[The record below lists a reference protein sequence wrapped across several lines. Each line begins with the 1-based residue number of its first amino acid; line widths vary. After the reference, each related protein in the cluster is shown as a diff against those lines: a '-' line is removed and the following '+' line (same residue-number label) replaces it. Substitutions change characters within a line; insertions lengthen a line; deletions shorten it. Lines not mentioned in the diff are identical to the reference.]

1 MVRLVV
7 LYCHYLQRGNRV
19 KGDKLVIEKEHVKAA
34 HQIVELLLPQIS
46 STHGKFIITIAGESG
61 SGKSE
66 IATVLSDI
74 LTTKDM
80 RVVVFQQDDYFV
92 YPPKT
97 NAEMR
102 RKDIRHVG
110 LSEVRL
116 ALLDRNLK
124 DIVEDKSEIV
134 KPLVIFDADRIT
146 EETIKLDD
154 IKVVIVEGTYTTIL
168 KNAHQHVFIDRT
180 YIDTRETRQCRAREK
195 QDEFLERVLEIEHD
209 IISSQKTQADIV
221 ITGDFKVRR
230 NEASEKQ

>member
-1 MVRLVV
+1 M
-7 LYCHYLQRGNRV
+7 

-34 HQIVELLLPQIS
+34 HQIVESLLPQIA

-80 RVVVFQQDDYFV
+80 RVVIFQQDDYFV

-97 NAEMR
+97 NGEMR

-116 ALLDRNLK
+116 ALLDQNLK

-168 KNAHQHVFIDRT
+168 KNIHQHVFIDRN
-180 YIDTRETRQCRAREK
+180 YIDTRETRQRRGREK
-195 QDEFLERVLEIEHD
+195 QDEFLEGVLEIEHD

-221 ITGDFKVRR
+221 ITADFKVRR